1 MEKRF
6 LLRWGGGIHDSESA
20 ARAFSLGAD
29 AIQVATRFVT
39 TEECDADIRY
49 KEAYLNARKE
59 DIVIVKKSGGN
70 AGTCNLESI
79 YEKSKRTGA
88 YCTGALFSVPEAL

>member
-1 MEKRF
+1 MQVIHTFSEKYGKKIPVAM
-6 LLRWGGGIHDSESA
+6 GGGIHDSESA

-59 DIVIVKKSGGN
+59 DIVIVKSP
-70 AGTCNLESI
+70 
-79 YEKSKRTGA
+79 
-88 YCTGALFSVPEAL
+88 V